1 MTSTAPSSG
10 PASKREQRRHELAN
24 SSVRA
29 GLRPS
34 KPTGAGAIIGGW
46 LVALWIIALVNLA
59 LGERLVRFGIRPRRV
74 AGLPGLILSPFLHAD
89 LGQLAASTLPFLVLG
104 WLVLISNVRLF
115 AIVTV
120 AVLAV
125 SDLVNWGLGPSGSLL
140 VGVNGI
146 VFGWFGYLVARAWY
160 SRQIKFIAVAVLV
173 LVIFSSLLGG
183 LLPRLD
189 SHVFWAG
196 QLAALLTG
204 VAVASLAHR
213 KRAEAPVGR

>member
-1 MTSTAPSSG
+1 M
-10 PASKREQRRHELAN
+10 
-24 SSVRA
+24 
-29 GLRPS
+29 
-34 KPTGAGAIIGGW
+34 IGGW
-46 LVALWIIALVNLA
+46 LVGLWIIALVNLA

-104 WLVLISNVRLF
+104 WLVLVSNVRLF
-115 AIVTV
+115 TVVTA

-125 SDLVNWGLGPSGSLL
+125 SDLVNWLLGPTGSLL

-160 SRQIKFIAVAVLV
+160 SRQLKFIAVAVLV
-173 LVIFSSLLGG
+173 LAIFSSLLGG

-189 SHVFWAG
+189 SHVFWGG

-204 VAVASLAHR
+204 VAVAALAHR